1 MILSKK
7 ELKEYLLLE
16 GKNYQSQI
24 GGLGRRF
31 WMNLFSNPICEQKYI
46 WLYIKTLRL
55 VEYYENLKNRHKI
68 FLPVYVYYLHKLR
81 KYSHI
86 TGYQIPPTLSVR
98 ALLYGIGVL

>member
-7 ELKEYLLLE
+7 ELKEYFLLE

-55 VEYYENLKNRHKI
+55 VEYLKTLKI
-68 FLPVYVYYLHKLR
+68 DI
-81 KYSHI
+81 KYSYRFMCI
-86 TGYQIPPTLSVR
+86 IYISCANIR
-98 ALLYGIGVL
+98 I

>member
-46 WLYIKTLRL
+46 
-55 VEYYENLKNRHKI
+55 
-68 FLPVYVYYLHKLR
+68 
-81 KYSHI
+81 
-86 TGYQIPPTLSVR
+86 
-98 ALLYGIGVL
+98 